1 MTKRIAIVGA
11 GTAGLHLGLYLQQQG
26 GQSTIYTDRKIDDY
40 PNARLLN
47 TVAHHAVTVAREHD
61 LGVNHWPDDG
71 YFGHYYFIGTYFG
84 TPGSPIEFYGDLTSG
99 PSRAVDYRI
108 YLPTLMKDFQDR
120 GGRIEYRAISV
131 DDLTELSAEYDL
143 VVVSTGKGGLG
154 QRFARDEQSSPFN
167 EPQRQLCV
175 GLFKGIANQE
185 PKAVTFCISPGVGEM
200 IEIPTVTFGGDA
212 TALLFENH
220 PGSDLE
226 VLARTRYDDN
236 PRAFLDLVLDKLR
249 THYPV
254 TARRVNEHEFDLAN
268 GPLDVLQGGVAPT
281 VRHGHIKLINGA
293 TALLL
298 GDAHATVD
306 PVLGQGANMASYA
319 AHVVGQEIMSTD
331 AFDDDFF
338 AQVDARRAHRVL
350 GASRWTN
357 FMLTALNTLPDAF
370 THFLGA
376 IAQNRGL
383 ADKFTDN
390 FNYPEKQWDL
400 LSNPDSVGPWIA
412 ENSSV
417 GEREAPCRAISKVP
431 NSSASSGMPP

>member
-26 GQSTIYTDRKIDDY
+26 GQSTIFTDKKIEDY
-40 PNARLLN
+40 PNVRLLN
-47 TVAHHAVTVAREHD
+47 TVAHHAVTVAREDD
-61 LGVNHWPDDG
+61 LGVNHWPDAG
-71 YFGHYYFIGTYFG
+71 YFGHYYFIG
-84 TPGSPIEFYGDLTSG
+84 TPGSPIEFYGDLTTG

-108 YLPTLMKDFQDR
+108 YLPTLMTDFQDR

-131 DDLTELSAEYDL
+131 ADLTELSAEYDL
-143 VVVSTGKGGLG
+143 VVIGTGAGGLG
-154 QRFARDEQSSPFN
+154 QLFARDEQSSPFN
-167 EPQRQLCV
+167 TPQRQLCV
-175 GLFKGIANQE
+175 GLFKGIAEQE
-185 PKAVTFCISPGVGEM
+185 PKAVTFGISPGAGEL

-236 PRAFLDLVLDKLR
+236 PRAFLDLVVDKLR

-254 TARRVNEHEFDLAN
+254 TARRVNEDEFDLAN
-268 GPLDVLQGGVAPT
+268 GPLDVLQGGVTPT
-281 VRHGHIKLINGA
+281 VRHGHMKLVNGA

-319 AHVVGQEIMSTD
+319 AHVLGEEIVSAD
-331 AFDDDFF
+331 VFDDEFF
-338 AQVDARRAHRVL
+338 ARVDARRADRVL

-357 FMLTALNTLPDAF
+357 FMLSALNTLPDAF
-370 THFLGA
+370 TEFLGA
-376 IAQNRGL
+376 VAQNRGL

-390 FNYPEKQWDL
+390 FNYPEKQWEL
-400 LSNPDSVGPWIA
+400 FSNPDNAGPWIA

-417 GEREAPCRAISKVP
+417 SQESQRPFAATRERS
-431 NSSASSGMPP
+431 